1 MSSLDSAPKV
11 PNGPQAKA
19 CGSVGAN
26 DVGSIMIEENV
37 MSTAGAHN
45 TATRENLLTVIE
57 EAGFTPAQR
66 DTLYQTFRRIA

>member
-1 MSSLDSAPKV
+1 
-11 PNGPQAKA
+11 
-19 CGSVGAN
+19 
-26 DVGSIMIEENV
+26 

-66 DTLYQTFRRIA
+66 DTLYQTFRRIAYTLASRLFVTA